1 LAKEAA
7 VEQDKK
13 PKRQFVM
20 PGGQNS
26 AFSQLMR
33 QHMSKESDKGPR
45 KLDANSKQE
54 YQALGNQLAAEAK
67 ETVQAIQTQKQNQAA
82 QGK

>member
-1 LAKEAA
+1 
-7 VEQDKK
+7 
-13 PKRQFVM
+13 
-20 PGGQNS
+20 
-26 AFSQLMR
+26 MR

-54 YQALGNQLAAEAK
+54 YQALGNQLASEAK
-67 ETVQAIQTQKQNQAA
+67 ESVQAIQTQKQNQAA